1 MTFSCHC
8 HDCGKFC
15 DSIIA
20 IGFYNCILIII
31 NSFNSFLVRRS
42 AHTTSPPQSPG
53 YQQEGIDQSDYTI
66 LFSADFLSLA
76 H

>member
-1 MTFSCHC
+1 M
-8 HDCGKFC
+8 
-15 DSIIA
+15 
-20 IGFYNCILIII
+20 II

-42 AHTTSPPQSPG
+42 AHTASPPQSPG